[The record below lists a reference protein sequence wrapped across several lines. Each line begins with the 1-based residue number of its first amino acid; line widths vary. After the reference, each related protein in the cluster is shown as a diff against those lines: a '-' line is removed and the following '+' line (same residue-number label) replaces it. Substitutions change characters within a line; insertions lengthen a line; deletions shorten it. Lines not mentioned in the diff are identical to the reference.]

1 MLIML
6 TLIGIFQRLIK
17 LVVTYFTVRKME
29 KFNEIKNQVFTYFE
43 GFTKATADTFAWI
56 SVVVLIAATI
66 PGFIAVMA
74 GATDKMP
81 PLDIALMLWTGLLLY
96 FVRSAI
102 LKDMLMVV
110 TIGFGFAIQAVMLG
124 LIYFV

>member
-1 MLIML
+1 
-6 TLIGIFQRLIK
+6 
-17 LVVTYFTVRKME
+17 ME
-29 KFNEIKNQVFTYFE
+29 KFNEIKDKVFLYFE

-66 PGFIAVMA
+66 PGFVAVMA

>member
-1 MLIML
+1 
-6 TLIGIFQRLIK
+6 
-17 LVVTYFTVRKME
+17 ME
-29 KFNEIKNQVFTYFE
+29 KFNQIKEQVFQYFE

-56 SVVVLIAATI
+56 SVVVLISATI

-81 PLDIALMLWTGLLLY
+81 PLDVTLMLWTGLLLY

-110 TIGFGFAIQAVMLG
+110 TIGFGFAIQAVLLG

>member
-66 PGFIAVMA
+66 PSFIAVMA

>member
-1 MLIML
+1 
-6 TLIGIFQRLIK
+6 
-17 LVVTYFTVRKME
+17 ME
-29 KFNEIKNQVFTYFE
+29 KFNQLKNQVFSYFE
-43 GFTKATADTFAWI
+43 GFTKATAYTFAWI
-56 SVVVLIAATI
+56 SVVVLIGATI

-81 PLDIALMLWTGLLLY
+81 PLDITLMLWTGLLLY
-96 FVRSAI
+96 FVKSAI

-110 TIGFGFAIQAVMLG
+110 TIGFGFAIQAVLLG

>member
-1 MLIML
+1 
-6 TLIGIFQRLIK
+6 
-17 LVVTYFTVRKME
+17 ME
-29 KFNEIKNQVFTYFE
+29 KFNEVKANVFSYFK
-43 GFTKATADTFAWI
+43 GFTEATADTFAWI
-56 SVVVLIAATI
+56 SIVTLISANI

-81 PLDIALMLWTGLLLY
+81 PLDVALILWAGLLLY
-96 FVRSAI
+96 FVKSAI
-102 LKDMLMVV
+102 IKDMLMVV

>member
-1 MLIML
+1 
-6 TLIGIFQRLIK
+6 
-17 LVVTYFTVRKME
+17 ME
-29 KFNEIKNQVFTYFE
+29 KFNQLKDKVFTYFE
-43 GFTKATADTFAWI
+43 GFTKTTADTFAWI
-56 SVVVLIAATI
+56 SVVVLIGATI

-81 PLDIALMLWTGLLLY
+81 PLDIILMLWTGLLLY
-96 FVRSAI
+96 FVKSAI

>member
-1 MLIML
+1 
-6 TLIGIFQRLIK
+6 
-17 LVVTYFTVRKME
+17 ME
-29 KFNEIKNQVFTYFE
+29 KFNQLKNTVFSYFE

-56 SVVVLIAATI
+56 SIVVLIASTI

-81 PLDIALMLWTGLLLY
+81 PLDITLLVWASLLLY

-110 TIGFGFAIQAVMLG
+110 TIGFGFAVQAILLG
-124 LIYFV
+124 LIYFT

>member
-1 MLIML
+1 MFGTRRKRWFASLQMWV
-6 TLIGIFQRLIK
+6 FQTSNRSILLAI
-17 LVVTYFTVRKME
+17 
-29 KFNEIKNQVFTYFE
+29 
-43 GFTKATADTFAWI
+43 
-56 SVVVLIAATI
+56 VLPRSTSN
-66 PGFIAVMA
+66 
-74 GATDKMP
+74 KMP

>member
-1 MLIML
+1 
-6 TLIGIFQRLIK
+6 
-17 LVVTYFTVRKME
+17 ME
-29 KFNEIKNQVFTYFE
+29 KFNQLKNQLFSYFE
-43 GFTKATADTFAWI
+43 GFTKATADRFAWI
-56 SVVVLIAATI
+56 SVVVLIGATI

-81 PLDIALMLWTGLLLY
+81 PLDIILMLWTGLLLY
-96 FVRSAI
+96 FVKSAI

>member
-1 MLIML
+1 
-6 TLIGIFQRLIK
+6 
-17 LVVTYFTVRKME
+17 ME
-29 KFNEIKNQVFTYFE
+29 KFNQLKDTVFSYFE

-56 SVVVLIAATI
+56 SIVVLIASTI

-81 PLDIALMLWTGLLLY
+81 PLYITLLVWASLLLY

-110 TIGFGFAIQAVMLG
+110 TIGFGFAVQAILLG
-124 LIYFV
+124 LIYFT

>member
-1 MLIML
+1 
-6 TLIGIFQRLIK
+6 
-17 LVVTYFTVRKME
+17 ME
-29 KFNEIKNQVFTYFE
+29 KFNEFKEKVFSYFE

-56 SVVVLIAATI
+56 SIVTLICATI

-81 PLDIALMLWTGLLLY
+81 PLDIALILWAGLLLY
-96 FVRSAI
+96 FVKSAI
-102 LKDMLMVV
+102 IKDMLMVV

-124 LIYFV
+124 LIFFV